1 MANNNIFDQQSLY
14 SQFRAIDHYSRLEQE
29 LQGLSDEDVQDLMK
43 YEPYL
48 KANET
53 LHMIVQGEL
62 LKLVR
67 NHINQYP
74 QVIEDVIS
82 SIKDFKK
89 NKDKTQ
95 KNFINEFSD
104 YLKNF
109 SDMSYQDYLKL
120 KNEK

>member
-1 MANNNIFDQQSLY
+1 MICRSV
-14 SQFRAIDHYSRLEQE
+14 RRRLQTGFATPSAEQE
-29 LQGLSDEDVQDLMK
+29 LQVLSDEDVQDLMK

-53 LHMIVQGEL
+53 LHMVVQGEL

-89 NKDKTQ
+89 NKEKTQ

>member
-1 MANNNIFDQQSLY
+1 MANKGIFDEQSLY

-29 LQGLSDEDVQDLMK
+29 LQVLSDEDVQDLMK

-53 LHMIVQGEL
+53 LHMVVQGEL

-74 QVIEDVIS
+74 QVIEDVKS

-89 NKDKTQ
+89 NKEKTQ

>member
-43 YEPYL
+43 YEAYL

>member
-1 MANNNIFDQQSLY
+1 MANKGIFDEQSLY

-29 LQGLSDEDVQDLMK
+29 LQVLSDEDVQDLMK

-48 KANET
+48 KANDT
-53 LHMIVQGEL
+53 LHMVVQGEL

-89 NKDKTQ
+89 NKEKTQ

>member
-1 MANNNIFDQQSLY
+1 MANKGIFDEQSLY

-29 LQGLSDEDVQDLMK
+29 LQVLSDEDVQDLMK

-48 KANET
+48 KANDT
-53 LHMIVQGEL
+53 LHMFVQGEL

-89 NKDKTQ
+89 NKEKTQ

>member
-1 MANNNIFDQQSLY
+1 MTNKGIFDEQSLY

-29 LQGLSDEDVQDLMK
+29 LQVLSDEDVQDLMK

-53 LHMIVQGEL
+53 LHMVVQGEL

-89 NKDKTQ
+89 NKEKTQ

>member
-1 MANNNIFDQQSLY
+1 MANKGIFDEQSLY

-29 LQGLSDEDVQDLMK
+29 LQVLSDEDVQDLMK

-53 LHMIVQGEL
+53 LHMVVQGEL

-89 NKDKTQ
+89 NKEKTQ

>member
-1 MANNNIFDQQSLY
+1 MANKGIFDEQSLY

-29 LQGLSDEDVQDLMK
+29 LQVLSDEDVQDLMK
-43 YEPYL
+43 YEPYI

-53 LHMIVQGEL
+53 LHMVVQGEL

-89 NKDKTQ
+89 NKEKTQ